1 MEAVDLL
8 RIAER
13 RLRPPLSDPSFL
25 VLRSRT
31 KIFERW
37 FSQLGTPAM
46 VLDIGG
52 RYQPYRS
59 LLGSGVRNY
68 IALDLQP
75 TPFVDVVADGQRL
88 PFASGTFDLVIATQ
102 VFEYFAKPHQG
113 AEEVLRVLKP
123 GGTFLMSVAAFAPRF
138 GDEDY
143 WRFTPR
149 GLRSILGGFQE
160 LELVPELSGASSLL
174 RALNVALGFLASKH
188 RVTRKLYEVSVCPA
202 LNLLGLAIEHA
213 KLTNDQFAAN
223 FSVRAIRPSNRDTSK
238 LNERDCVTDAPA
250 FPQEGAL
257 SLTAGAA
264 RAQDTR
270 MPTSP

>member
-59 LLGSGVRNY
+59 LLGSGVQNY
-68 IALDLQP
+68 IALDVQP
-75 TPFVDVVADGQRL
+75 TPFVNVIADGQRL
-88 PFASGTFDLVIATQ
+88 PFASGSFDLVIATQ
-102 VFEYFAKPHQG
+102 VFEYFAKPHQA

-123 GGTFLMSVAAFAPRF
+123 EGTFLMSVAAFAPRF
-138 GDEDY
+138 VDEEH

-149 GLRSILGGFQE
+149 ALRSMLEGFEQ
-160 LELVPELSGASSLL
+160 LEMVPELSSAGSLL
-174 RALNVALGFLASKH
+174 RALNVAVSFFASKH
-188 RVTRKLYEVSVCPA
+188 RVTRKLYEVSICPA
-202 LNLLGLAIEHA
+202 VNLVGLALERA
-213 KLTNDQFAAN
+213 KLATNDQFAAN
-223 FSVRAIRPSNRDTSK
+223 FSVRAVCPLNQDASELAARDSVV
-238 LNERDCVTDAPA
+238 DSPA
-250 FPQEGAL
+250 FPQEAL
-257 SLTAGAA
+257 S
-264 RAQDTR
+264 
-270 MPTSP
+270 P